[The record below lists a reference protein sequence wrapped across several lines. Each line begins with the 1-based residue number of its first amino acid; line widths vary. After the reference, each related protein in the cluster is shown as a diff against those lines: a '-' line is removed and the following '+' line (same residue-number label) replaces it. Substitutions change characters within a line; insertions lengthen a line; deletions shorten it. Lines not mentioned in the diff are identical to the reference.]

1 LDGSKS
7 KIEGEKMGKGRVGR
21 LSMGRF
27 ESEKK
32 GGMQKSLLE
41 WVGQEK
47 KERKLEDSDIDE
59 EELSED
65 EIERLIREKEEEI
78 KEKNKMKVLVGGN
91 GKR

>member
-1 LDGSKS
+1 
-7 KIEGEKMGKGRVGR
+7 MGKGRVGR